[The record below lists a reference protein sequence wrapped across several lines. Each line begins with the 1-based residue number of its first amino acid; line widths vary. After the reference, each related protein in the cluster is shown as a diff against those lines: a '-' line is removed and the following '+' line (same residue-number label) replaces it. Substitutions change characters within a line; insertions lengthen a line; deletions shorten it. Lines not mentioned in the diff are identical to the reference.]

1 MVEFSDLGA
10 AALLAAEEAGVL
22 ARRRSDV
29 DELLRL
35 LAWCDLHSA
44 DPQTQ
49 PGATPARLGG
59 DRLRRL
65 GGQGT
70 PEVAELCFAEFAI
83 AGRAGTIATAHRAA
97 AALDL
102 RHRLPLLWQRVQDLD
117 IEVWLARKIADLS
130 RPLTKDAVALV
141 DASVAAAYDL
151 PAGKLIE
158 LAEARIIE
166 ADPQTHRQ
174 RIAAEEA
181 RTGVFTRRRRPGQAV
196 AAIDGQAD
204 VQPITLRLPT
214 AAALEFT
221 TTIEEIATTLAD
233 QHIPEDDDDV
243 PTMDQFRA
251 HAAELLADPY
261 AAIRLLNG
269 DQAPDTEP
277 TTEPTT
283 EPEPEPSRP
292 TRAERKAVVYV
303 HLSPAA
309 LAGHASGVARVE
321 DLGPMLLD
329 QLAALLRHRRIDLKP
344 VIDLNHTTAVD
355 AYEHPATSKERTL
368 LRTGGDVFPH
378 STSRTRRLDH
388 DHVTPYD
395 THGPPGQTG
404 DHNDVPLTRRH
415 HRTKTHLP
423 YRTRQLGLGAYRWET
438 PHGLV
443 RVVTGYGTTAVEGL
457 RDRDGVLIGEIYPAR
472 YELVVDEAAFGER
485 RPNSVPAYGAARRS
499 AAWRTSGSVE

>member
-1 MVEFSDLGA
+1 MVVDFSDLDA
-10 AALLAAEEAGVL
+10 AALLAAEESGL
-22 ARRRSDV
+22 RERRQADV
-29 DELLRL
+29 EELLRL
-35 LAWCDLHSA
+35 LAWCDLHSV

-49 PGATPARLGG
+49 PGAVPVRLGG
-59 DRLRRL
+59 DRLCRL
-65 GGQGT
+65 GGDGT

-83 AGRAGTIATAHRAA
+83 AGRAGTIATTHRAA

-102 RHRLPLLWQRVQDLD
+102 RHRLPLLWQRVQSLD
-117 IEVWLARKIADLS
+117 VEVWVARRIAELS
-130 RPLTKDAVALV
+130 RPLAQDAAALV
-141 DASVAAAYDL
+141 DASVAAAHDL

-166 ADPQTHRQ
+166 ADPDAHRA

-214 AAALEFT
+214 AGAVEFT
-221 TTIEEIATTLAD
+221 TTVEEIATTLAE
-233 QHIPEDDDDV
+233 QHVPTHEDDV

-251 HAAELLADPY
+251 RAAELLADPY
-261 AAIRLLNG
+261 AAVRFLDG
-269 DQAPDTEP
+269 TRTPEP
-277 TTEPTT
+277 A
-283 EPEPEPSRP
+283 PEPEPTPEPDTKAHPETEGAEAPRP
-292 TRAERKAVVYV
+292 PRARRKAVIHV
-303 HLSPAA
+303 HLDAA
-309 LAGHASGVARVE
+309 VLAGLAQGVARVE
-321 DLGPMLLD
+321 GLGPMLLD
-329 QLAALLRHRRIDLKP
+329 QLAALLRHRHIDLKP
-344 VIDLNHTTAVD
+344 VIDLNLTTAVD
-355 AYEHPATSKERTL
+355 AYEHPAACKERTL

-404 DHNDVPLTRRH
+404 DHNDAPLTRRH

-443 RVVTGYGTTAVEGL
+443 RVVTGYGTTVVEGL
-457 RDRDGVLIGEIYPAR
+457 RDPDGTLIGEAYPAR
-472 YELVVDEAAFGER
+472 YDLVMDGAAFGR
-485 RPNSVPAYGAARRS
+485 G
-499 AAWRTSGSVE
+499 